1 MALEHRGPGLEQVG
15 RAGSCSSTCQLAW
28 LVLRKVMRCEASRVS
43 SLWSWRQPHRRAGL
57 LGQPS
62 GPATLPGLNNIC
74 RGVFRLPPCFVT
86 LCNYTALSL
95 TWKTVFPYILSNRDL
110 SCHHFFP
117 ATLIHILRIIP
128 NTWTHFLKPTKKQ
141 LSDGSES
148 SLLEKWS
155 VRKHC
160 QFINT
165 FFFPL
170 HCNTL
175 NYWIKTN
182 KQKKK
187 TKLEELNYASPLCVF
202 SLIMNNENRSLS
214 FWCRPLTV
222 WFLVFVLN
230 VLE

>member
-57 LGQPS
+57 LGQPN

-128 NTWTHFLKPTKKQ
+128 NTWTHFMKPTKKQ

-175 NYWIKTN
+175 NYWIK
-182 KQKKK
+182 KK
-187 TKLEELNYASPLCVF
+187 KLEELNYASPLCVF

-230 VLE
+230 ALE